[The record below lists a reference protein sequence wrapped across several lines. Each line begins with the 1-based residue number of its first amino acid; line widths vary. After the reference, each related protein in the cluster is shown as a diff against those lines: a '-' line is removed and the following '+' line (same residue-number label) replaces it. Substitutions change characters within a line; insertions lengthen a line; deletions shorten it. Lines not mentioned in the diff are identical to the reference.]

1 MGIPPPPGTPPP
13 PPPPPG
19 PPMQPPPPPPGMQP
33 PGPPSP
39 FQPQPYP
46 MVPGGM
52 PMEASG
58 ATVSMILGIIAVVLA
73 PLGCFCGGLL
83 EIVALPLGIVAVV
96 LGFRARSR
104 IAQSQGTLGG
114 SGKALAGLI
123 TGFVGIGWSLIW
135 GAILLLVVIGVNLLP
150 NFVNSIPTP
159 SP

>member
-1 MGIPPPPGTPPP
+1 
-13 PPPPPG
+13 
-19 PPMQPPPPPPGMQP
+19 
-33 PGPPSP
+33 
-39 FQPQPYP
+39 
-46 MVPGGM
+46 M

-123 TGFVGIGWSLIW
+123 TGFVAIGLALIVGVIVIFFAVSIGSLQN
-135 GAILLLVVIGVNLLP
+135 A
-150 NFVNSIPTP
+150 FP
-159 SP
+159 SPSP

>member
-1 MGIPPPPGTPPP
+1 
-13 PPPPPG
+13 
-19 PPMQPPPPPPGMQP
+19 
-33 PGPPSP
+33 
-39 FQPQPYP
+39 
-46 MVPGGM
+46 M

-123 TGFVGIGWSLIW
+123 TGFVAIGLALIVGVIVIFFAVSIGSLQN
-135 GAILLLVVIGVNLLP
+135 A
-150 NFVNSIPTP
+150 FP
-159 SP
+159 SSSP

>member
-1 MGIPPPPGTPPP
+1 
-13 PPPPPG
+13 
-19 PPMQPPPPPPGMQP
+19 
-33 PGPPSP
+33 
-39 FQPQPYP
+39 
-46 MVPGGM
+46 
-52 PMEASG
+52 MEAPG
-58 ATVSMILGIIAVVLA
+58 ATPSMILGIIAVVLA
-73 PLGCFCGGLL
+73 PIGCFCGLL

>member
-1 MGIPPPPGTPPP
+1 
-13 PPPPPG
+13 
-19 PPMQPPPPPPGMQP
+19 
-33 PGPPSP
+33 
-39 FQPQPYP
+39 
-46 MVPGGM
+46 
-52 PMEASG
+52 MEAPG
-58 ATVSMILGIIAVVLA
+58 ATPAMILGIIAVVLA
-73 PLGCFCGGLL
+73 PIGCFCGFL

-135 GAILLLVVIGVNLLP
+135 GGILLLVVLGFNLLP
-150 NFVNSIPTP
+150 SFVTSYPTP

>member
-1 MGIPPPPGTPPP
+1 
-13 PPPPPG
+13 
-19 PPMQPPPPPPGMQP
+19 
-33 PGPPSP
+33 
-39 FQPQPYP
+39 
-46 MVPGGM
+46 
-52 PMEASG
+52 MEAPG
-58 ATVSMILGIIAVVLA
+58 ATPAMILGIIAVVLA
-73 PLGCFCGGLL
+73 PIGCFCGLL

-135 GAILLLVVIGVNLLP
+135 GGILLLVVLGFNLLP
-150 NFVNSIPTP
+150 SFVTSYPTP

>member
-1 MGIPPPPGTPPP
+1 MR
-13 PPPPPG
+13 
-19 PPMQPPPPPPGMQP
+19 
-33 PGPPSP
+33 
-39 FQPQPYP
+39 
-46 MVPGGM
+46 
-52 PMEASG
+52 MEASG

-123 TGFVGIGWSLIW
+123 TGFVAIGLALIVGVIVIFFAVSIGSLQN
-135 GAILLLVVIGVNLLP
+135 A
-150 NFVNSIPTP
+150 FP
-159 SP
+159 SSSP